1 MKPEMYAAW
10 YCRNVTWG
18 RTWRSVVL
26 TAVLCGLL
34 GAVSLAALAGARR
47 TESAYGR
54 YLRAINA
61 SDVLVNVPSPDT
73 TLDARV
79 SALPGIRSS
88 AAWLGLDANPVV
100 HGRVNY
106 DFQTNGFAGSVDG
119 ELFTQDTMTV
129 LAGHLPPLDS
139 NNEIALTPTVARLF
153 GVGVGGRVTYQFEDD
168 LALSPDEPSGDITYR
183 VAAIVQLP
191 PALVDQ
197 FDQVASAVIPPAA
210 TALARRL
217 PGSVSFSWVA
227 VRLLEGSAGVS
238 AFQASVARLA
248 VQVGHGYTF
257 ALRKLDTVHQQVQE
271 AIRPETVAMALFGAL
286 AALALLVLVG
296 QALARQVE
304 RAAAQTGTLRALGL
318 TQKERALT
326 CGAGG
331 ALGVVV
337 GMLLAVALG
346 WALSPLAPLGPV
358 RQVDPT
364 RGLQFDT
371 TVLLGGGLVLALL
384 LLGLLAWLSWR
395 AVRSSGQGRIQET
408 SFLGRAIPRLGFPVA
423 ARLGAEYAL
432 EAPPGDGRIVV
443 RANVIGTIVAVGAVV
458 TAVVF
463 ATSLNGL
470 VTHPERYG
478 WNWEVLIQNEGGY
491 GDFLPPNVT
500 AATLGNGDGGLD
512 QEMAKIPGIEGWS
525 TFGFTQ
531 LPIGGQEIPVLGL
544 ATHEGRVEPPTVDGQ
559 RLSRTQALTIGTSPR
574 LLSDQIELGAVTLQ
588 QLGKS
593 VGNSVRVG
601 TGPNARTLKI
611 VGTVT
616 LPSIG
621 VQLSD
626 HVSLGRGA
634 MLSESTLLEVLGL
647 SGIRSAPEAV
657 SALPSTVAIDLKPAA
672 SAQQVVERLRNWAT
686 TQGGQGDLYQVPR
699 VLGAQIV
706 NAGQMGSQ
714 PVVLAIALA
723 VGVLLSLT
731 TTILAAAWR
740 RRRELAVLK
749 ALGLT
754 RRQLRII
761 VTVQTLILLLIAVV
775 VGIPVGIA
783 AGHLLWDNFAASLGV
798 VPVVVVPLAA
808 LVVGVIALLL
818 VGTAL
823 ATIPALVAARTPTAV
838 VLRAE

>member
-1 MKPEMYAAW
+1 
-10 YCRNVTWG
+10 
-18 RTWRSVVL
+18 
-26 TAVLCGLL
+26 
-34 GAVSLAALAGARR
+34 
-47 TESAYGR
+47 
-54 YLRAINA
+54 
-61 SDVLVNVPSPDT
+61 
-73 TLDARV
+73 
-79 SALPGIRSS
+79 
-88 AAWLGLDANPVV
+88 
-100 HGRVNY
+100 
-106 DFQTNGFAGSVDG
+106 
-119 ELFTQDTMTV
+119 
-129 LAGHLPPLDS
+129 
-139 NNEIALTPTVARLF
+139 
-153 GVGVGGRVTYQFEDD
+153 
-168 LALSPDEPSGDITYR
+168 
-183 VAAIVQLP
+183 
-191 PALVDQ
+191 
-197 FDQVASAVIPPAA
+197 
-210 TALARRL
+210 
-217 PGSVSFSWVA
+217 
-227 VRLLEGSAGVS
+227 
-238 AFQASVARLA
+238 
-248 VQVGHGYTF
+248 
-257 ALRKLDTVHQQVQE
+257 
-271 AIRPETVAMALFGAL
+271 
-286 AALALLVLVG
+286 
-296 QALARQVE
+296 
-304 RAAAQTGTLRALGL
+304 
-318 TQKERALT
+318 
-326 CGAGG
+326 
-331 ALGVVV
+331 
-337 GMLLAVALG
+337 
-346 WALSPLAPLGPV
+346 
-358 RQVDPT
+358 
-364 RGLQFDT
+364 
-371 TVLLGGGLVLALL
+371 
-384 LLGLLAWLSWR
+384 
-395 AVRSSGQGRIQET
+395 
-408 SFLGRAIPRLGFPVA
+408 
-423 ARLGAEYAL
+423 
-432 EAPPGDGRIVV
+432 
-443 RANVIGTIVAVGAVV
+443 
-458 TAVVF
+458 
-463 ATSLNGL
+463 
-470 VTHPERYG
+470 
-478 WNWEVLIQNEGGY
+478 
-491 GDFLPPNVT
+491 VT